1 MNSLLC
7 FITSLQKN
15 KPKQKKILFHSCPVF
30 YECRLW
36 IKPANVRLVRKG
48 HANYISMLSYR
59 CKLHSYVVTSQSS
72 GLVTGLLGRTHKEWC
87 IVGKELDRGG
97 KAEWSCGVGLGKRHG
112 RSHWWVAAVTGK
124 LLQGMSIPWYRSCWH
139 LYWRGLVL
147 LQDMRRGQSSSP
159 EHSISLWQGSLTHGS
174 PSGGCSTVHTPATIS
189 FHTDLWLCP

>member
-1 MNSLLC
+1 MNSLSC

-15 KPKQKKILFHSCPVF
+15 KPKQKLLFHSCPVF

-59 CKLHSYVVTSQSS
+59 CKLHSYVVTNQSS

-97 KAEWSCGVGLGKRHG
+97 KAEWSCGVSLGKRHG

-124 LLQGMSIPWYRSCWH
+124 LPQGMSIPRYRSCWTCPAPGH
-139 LYWRGLVL
+139 EERTDQFSWAQHQPVAGQPHPRQPFRWL
-147 LQDMRRGQSSSP
+147 LHCSHSCYNLIPHSSLALP
-159 EHSISLWQGSLTHGS
+159 LAI
-174 PSGGCSTVHTPATIS
+174 
-189 FHTDLWLCP
+189 